1 MFKGVS
7 FKVVV
12 CFLIFVF
19 VAFTITFFVID
30 RFPKKKSVDNDFK
43 EGPVVSDYVGS
54 TSSGI
59 PLPRKED
66 VVRTFCNL
74 IDEGRISDAVD
85 MTTVEGE
92 VKKQSWGE
100 NFNNFSLFKLVNI
113 RESEIDENSFE
124 VDIDVKLKE
133 NLINLPIPNYGWE
146 NGVNKRWINLIEKDG
161 LYKIS
166 EVATGP

>member
-1 MFKGVS
+1 MFKGIS
-7 FKVVV
+7 PRAVVY
-12 CFLIFVF
+12 FLIFVF
-19 VAFTITFFVID
+19 VASVAAFFIVG
-30 RFPKKKSVDNDFK
+30 RFPKKESGDNDFK
-43 EGPVVSDYVGS
+43 G
-54 TSSGI
+54 
-59 PLPRKED
+59 D

-74 IDEGRISDAVD
+74 IDEGKISDAVG

-100 NFNNFSLFKLVNI
+100 NFNNFSSFKLVGI
-113 RESEIDENSFE
+113 KESEIDENSFE